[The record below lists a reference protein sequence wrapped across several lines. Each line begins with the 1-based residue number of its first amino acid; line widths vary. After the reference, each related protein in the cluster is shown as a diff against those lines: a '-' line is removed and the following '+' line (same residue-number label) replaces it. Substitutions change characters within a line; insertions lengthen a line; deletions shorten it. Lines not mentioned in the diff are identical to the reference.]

1 MVVIG
6 VVDVDEKAVKIIRE
20 DLSGKGFAVNAV
32 RGGEA
37 GKPLHAYAANL
48 ASSYLLVY
56 MNHDYTDLP
65 YDVLLVN
72 SLPKGFE
79 FPDAPRFRTAVV
91 NSDNCPGLPLKEADG
106 KVVWYGLSSKS
117 DITASSIES
126 EFDYLK
132 FTCCVQDELPAICGK
147 HTEIGEIPVE
157 VSGDKTPI
165 STGLAA
171 LSVLLLCGVELGGH
185 EKILL

>member
-20 DLSGKGFAVNAV
+20 DLSGKGFAVNV
-32 RGGEA
+32 VSGDTTQ
-37 GKPLHAYAANL
+37 PLHSYAANL
-48 ASSYLLVY
+48 SSQYLIVY
-56 MNHDYTDLP
+56 MNRGYIDFA

-72 SLPKGFE
+72 CLPKGFLLPE
-79 FPDAPRFRTAVV
+79 HPRFCAAVV
-91 NSDNCPGLPLKEADG
+91 NSDNCPGLPLRNADG

-132 FTCCVQDELPAICGK
+132 FTCCVQDELHAICGK
-147 HTEIGEIPVE
+147 RAEICEIPVE
-157 VSGDKTPI
+157 VSGVKTPI
-165 STGLAA
+165 SAGLGA
-171 LSVLLLCGVELGGH
+171 LSVLLLCGVEIGGH

>member
-20 DLSGKGFAVNAV
+20 DLSGKGLAVNV
-32 RGGEA
+32 VSGDVGQ
-37 GKPLHAYAANL
+37 PLHSYAANL
-48 ASSYLLVY
+48 SSQYLIVY
-56 MNHDYTDLP
+56 MNRAFLEFAYDL
-65 YDVLLVN
+65 LLVN
-72 SLPKGFE
+72 SLPKGFS
-79 FPDAPRFRTAVV
+79 FPAQPRFRTAVV
-91 NSDNCPGLPLKEADG
+91 NSDNCPGLPLREADG

-132 FTCCVQDELPAICGK
+132 FTCCVQDELPVLCGK
-147 HTEIGEIPVE
+147 HAEIGEIPVE
-157 VSGDKTPI
+157 VTGSKTPI
-165 STGLAA
+165 SAGLAA
-171 LSVLLLCGVELGGH
+171 LSVLLLCGVEIGGH